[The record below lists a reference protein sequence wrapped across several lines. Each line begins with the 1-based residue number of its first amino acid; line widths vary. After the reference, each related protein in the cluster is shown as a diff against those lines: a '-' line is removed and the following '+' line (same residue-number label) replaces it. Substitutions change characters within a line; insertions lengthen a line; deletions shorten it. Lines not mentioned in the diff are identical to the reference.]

1 MASIPTISRR
11 DLLCVRFR
19 RHQLDRP
26 AGTARSRLPDL
37 LDYGVQ
43 DTGPDGAAWA
53 LSIRGAPPGHDG
65 LVLAW
70 TLRGAPHAYRTV
82 DLADIAVATAP
93 YDEDDAAKRI
103 FDASAPLRKARIPIL
118 DAIANWVKR
127 YRYHAGLR
135 HDLAACGPEEVA
147 LSILAEIVK
156 ERRTP
161 RALPVA
167 PATVSAGEAI
177 DVICGMSVNVATAR
191 HRTQHGG
198 REYLFCCAGCREKFL
213 AAPERYAGAGASGR

>member
-1 MASIPTISRR
+1 MVASARR
-11 DLLCVRFR
+11 FGEMRTFLAGRLAEPVLRAIR
-19 RHQLDRP
+19 NP
-26 AGTARSRLPDL
+26 AGLDLGAR
-37 LDYGVQ
+37 
-43 DTGPDGAAWA
+43 
-53 LSIRGAPPGHDG
+53 
-65 LVLAW
+65 
-70 TLRGAPHAYRTV
+70 
-82 DLADIAVATAP
+82 
-93 YDEDDAAKRI
+93 
-103 FDASAPLRKARIPIL
+103 
-118 DAIANWVKR
+118 
-127 YRYHAGLR
+127 
-135 HDLAACGPEEVA
+135 GPEEVA